1 MPNRAHTTET
11 SSSSSSPP
19 DRDRSIQR
27 ATGRAR
33 QLASLYKSARSSPAK
48 VSPTDTAAPPINRT
62 RTQRNFPFTRISSA
76 RAQGVFSILF
86 HEYFSRQ
93 ERREGKKKLCANR
106 YISIALNL
114 SRIFFFEIL
123 FSIESCRPQNRKKIR
138 NIFPLLSLVDIVA
151 PTVKYKKV

>member
-11 SSSSSSPP
+11 SSSSSPP

-106 YISIALNL
+106 YISIALNH
-114 SRIFFFEIL
+114 SRIFFF
-123 FSIESCRPQNRKKIR
+123 
-138 NIFPLLSLVDIVA
+138 LLSRFYSRSNRVVHRIEK
-151 PTVKYKKV
+151 KYVTFFPYFHS

>member
-86 HEYFSRQ
+86 HEYFSHQ
-93 ERREGKKKLCANR
+93 ERRERKKNCMQR
-106 YISIALNL
+106 YISIALNH

-123 FSIESCRPQNRKKIR
+123 FSIESCRPRNRKKIR